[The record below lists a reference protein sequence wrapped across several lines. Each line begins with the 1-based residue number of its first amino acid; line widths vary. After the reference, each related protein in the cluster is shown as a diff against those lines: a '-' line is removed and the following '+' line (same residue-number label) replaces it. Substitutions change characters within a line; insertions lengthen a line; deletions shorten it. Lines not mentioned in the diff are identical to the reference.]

1 MSEKKLTERQKRFVD
16 FYIKTGNASEA
27 ARLAGYSKKNVDVD
41 SAKLLVN
48 PSVSREIAKRLKE
61 LESSRTADLKE
72 TLEYMT
78 AVMRG
83 EKEDVVVVTVGTGK
97 GFSRSE
103 IVKVPISTRDRLKA
117 AEYLAKIHG
126 AFKTEIQVSGTVP
139 IVISGGS
146 ELED

>member
-1 MSEKKLTERQKRFVD
+1 MAEKKLTERQKRFID
-16 FYIKTGNASEA
+16 FYVKTGNASEA
-27 ARLAGYSKKNVDVD
+27 ARLAGYAKKNSDVD
-41 SAKLLVN
+41 GAKLLVN
-48 PSVSREIAKRLKE
+48 PSISREIEKRLKE
-61 LESSRTADLKE
+61 MESERTADLKE

-78 AVMRG
+78 VVMRG

-97 GFSRSE
+97 GYSKSE

-126 AFKTEIQVSGTVP
+126 AFKNEVQITGSIP
-139 IVISGGS
+139 IVISGND